1 MLPAHPAGT
10 WPLKAPPIAGTPP
23 ASEDDMVR
31 LLMTGIW
38 TVGTRLRPP
47 MLQSRM
53 SRKEAEAVVAYL
65 PILNSS
71 LRRLITLYPDSL

>member
-1 MLPAHPAGT
+1 MCGMCHTPRTDSGESDGAAWLDGAAVWLLPAHPAGT

-38 TVGTRLRPP
+38 TGGTRL
-47 MLQSRM
+47 
-53 SRKEAEAVVAYL
+53 
-65 PILNSS
+65 
-71 LRRLITLYPDSL
+71 